1 MAYRSHMN
9 YYKSRNIGGNPSEE
23 LLEGLTSGAVSS
35 VFDAVNYVLLERQLK
50 KVIDKAVRKA
60 VEDSGGKWTND

>member
-1 MAYRSHMN
+1 MAYISHMN
-9 YYKSRNIGGNPSEE
+9 YYKSKSGGGNPSEE
-23 LLEGLTSGAVSS
+23 LLEGLASGAVNS

-60 VEDSGGKWTND
+60 VEDSGGKWTDD